1 MTPILSSTKMIQQL
15 ANPLFKQDLVKKHE
29 FYQCIYPILDDLYIP
44 DKSYHD
50 PHPPYFSIIND
61 HYGYQEDDP
70 MTPERYEFETTEAY
84 YRIRQYKKELA
95 MLCNET
101 EKNMAMRNHDPYL
114 SDTEFRQFVLLRY
127 LRNLTIN
134 HLKELG
140 SRYPFTS
147 YESYLEIFNDKIVD
161 YLYGMSITFRKIGE
175 PEHVLHFLMDVNSQ
189 KVIKFHEIDQQIVEQ
204 SVLQTI
210 DRLDII
216 NTLIELNLFDWHT
229 RYEAKQIDNRIEHRG
244 QADWHLHL
252 YFTKRKNSGF
262 DVYGSETVPWNFVRL
277 ANILKAN

>member
-101 EKNMAMRNHDPYL
+101 EKIWL
-114 SDTEFRQFVLLRY
+114 C
-127 LRNLTIN
+127 
-134 HLKELG
+134 
-140 SRYPFTS
+140 
-147 YESYLEIFNDKIVD
+147 EIMI
-161 YLYGMSITFRKIGE
+161 LTFRI
-175 PEHVLHFLMDVNSQ
+175 LNFDNLSFF
-189 KVIKFHEIDQQIVEQ
+189 VICAI
-204 SVLQTI
+204 
-210 DRLDII
+210 
-216 NTLIELNLFDWHT
+216 
-229 RYEAKQIDNRIEHRG
+229 
-244 QADWHLHL
+244 
-252 YFTKRKNSGF
+252 
-262 DVYGSETVPWNFVRL
+262 
-277 ANILKAN
+277 